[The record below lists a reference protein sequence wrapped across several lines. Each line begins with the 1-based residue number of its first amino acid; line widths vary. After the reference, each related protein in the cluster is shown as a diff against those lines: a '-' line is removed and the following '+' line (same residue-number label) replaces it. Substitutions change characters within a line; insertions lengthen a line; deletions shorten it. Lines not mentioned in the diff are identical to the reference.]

1 MKHLLDYCK
10 LFFEDMK
17 NNQLRQ
23 KIIDYVDPNKKDP
36 KDIND
41 ISDES
46 LKKAYQILQK
56 IDQKDFDKIKEI
68 YDGNLEGL
76 KHLIHILENTGQKTE
91 FLKALLNKDGFPT
104 FNDLQHYTNLYD
116 LAKDK
121 KFKISEIFKEDVDQ
135 LNEFLT
141 QLLSETYK
149 VAGKGV
155 GAGELFL
162 TTLFQNTGHPKQGDV
177 KIEDNEIEVKFS
189 TTFSSNGGRIL
200 PAKGTLRTV
209 DEISIEF
216 ERMLKEKNI
225 EIPEDIIRNNN
236 DCIMIAGEQYINNLI
251 DKLKD
256 KLDEKELY
264 KLLAKMYFYQFNN
277 LKNDKDKFNKFINT
291 IKDFSFD
298 KLMKIH
304 GSLALI
310 SYHDA
315 DKWNYLLVGVSK
327 TGDYCIID
335 GEDCTIDNL
344 NQLVNNKQSFV
355 FKKYPSNT
363 NGAHPMQD
371 KVCQI
376 YVAKNR

>member
-1 MKHLLDYCK
+1 MIHLLDYCK
-10 LFFEDMK
+10 LFFEDTK
-17 NNQLRQ
+17 NNQLR
-23 KIIDYVDPNKKDP
+23 KDIIDYVDPNKKDP

-76 KHLIHILENTGQKTE
+76 KHLINILENTGQKTE

-121 KFKISEIFKEDVDQ
+121 KFKISEIFKEDVNQ

-189 TTFSSNGGRIL
+189 TTFSSNGGRII
-200 PAKGTLRTV
+200 PAKGTLKTV
-209 DEISIEF
+209 DEITIEF

-225 EIPEDIIRNNN
+225 EIPENIIRNNN
-236 DCIMIAGEQYINNLI
+236 DCIMIAGEQYINNI
-251 DKLKD
+251 INKLKD

-277 LKNDKDKFNKFINT
+277 LKNDKDKFNRFIDT

-335 GEDCTIDNL
+335 GKDCTIDNL
-344 NQLVNNKQSFV
+344 NELVNNKQSFV

-376 YVAKNR
+376 YVSRK